1 MTQRPARHTPTTI
14 ATAVAACAALAAGA
28 GGLALL
34 AKHHNTPPKHTGPM
48 LLAPMFGTFDT
59 CIATPTA
66 TPSAGVGNAATA
78 RTQDGA
84 RTLAETCTGPNGSA
98 AALVESTLSALQPPE
113 RAQGPYPLG
122 YTLAVPLLQ
131 LFRATEQGWALD
143 TERIQRLARTVRDTQ
158 RPLILY
164 LFSTHFATDAPL
176 EKALATDP
184 ANLAQTR
191 DGPIPHGQY
200 YGAPIYHWTVART
213 DNPLSAYRAQA
224 TQALLAEVCR
234 LPAQDIAKIRGVTLL
249 GELHQMF
256 PDFESGM
263 GFGGS
268 YRVTDYSP
276 VSVAGFQQF
285 LRQEFQHIERLN
297 RRLGTNY
304 ATFAEVQPPSRDI
317 RTEPLQRYTEH
328 IDSFAHGSLPIAGW
342 AFAPRPAG
350 APPAWVHVYRN
361 GTFIGKTPVN
371 QDRQD
376 VLEAKPELGDANTGW
391 RLDMD
396 FKRLPLGLHRI
407 DVFLETRPGRL
418 QPLGTRHIA
427 IMDRQQRPPAPLAQQ
442 ALPASTPPDAA
453 LQAHIDWPAAQ
464 SSYYYNPLVPL
475 WHSFREQQVVDY
487 LQFFQGVVKQS
498 CLAGTPHYTHQIIPF
513 VHPTRDAH
521 KFASQKT
528 LQTSNQ
534 LQPGVSLYGNAAY
547 GDSFFRWYNKTSHK
561 SYGAGEF
568 HPLHAMDAPAVEKM
582 LGQHAA
588 QGAAYLSF
596 FLEPRWQGA
605 LVERHHSPFSFDPNN
620 TSFGS
625 ATLYKSMQQVLTI
638 SGEKYYSTPNDV
650 AKFLYQPKYKKPANQ
665 E

>member
-1 MTQRPARHTPTTI
+1 MTRRSARHTPTTI

-34 AKHHNTPPKHTGPM
+34 EKHHNTPPKHTGPM

-66 TPSAGVGNAATA
+66 TPSAGAGNAATA

-191 DGPIPHGQY
+191 DGPMPTSQY
-200 YGAPIYHWTVART
+200 YGAPLYNWTLART
-213 DNPLSAYRAQA
+213 DTPLSAYRVQA
-224 TQALLAEVCR
+224 TQALLTEMCR

-249 GELHQMF
+249 GELHHLF

-276 VSVAGFQQF
+276 ASVAGFQQF
-285 LRQEFQHIERLN
+285 LRQEFQHIDRLN
-297 RRLGTNY
+297 RRLGANY

-371 QDRQD
+371 KGRQD
-376 VLEAKPELGDANTGW
+376 VLQAKPELGDANTGW

-396 FKRLPLGLHRI
+396 FKRLPVGLHRI
-407 DVFLETRPGRL
+407 DVFLEARPGRL
-418 QPLGTRHIA
+418 QALGTRRIA
-427 IMDRQQRPPAPLAQQ
+427 IMDDRQRPPAPLAQQ
-442 ALPASTPPDAA
+442 ALPASAPPDAA
-453 LQAHIDWPAAQ
+453 LQAHIDWPAEQ

-475 WHSFREQQVVDY
+475 WHSFRGQQVVDY

-513 VHPTRDAH
+513 TNPSWDEN
-521 KFASQKT
+521 KFAIQAS
-528 LQTSNQ
+528 LRA
-534 LQPGVSLYGNAAY
+534 LPGMRLGVSLYGDATY
-547 GDSFFRWYNKTSHK
+547 GTAFSQWYASTGHPG
-561 SYGAGEF
+561 YGVTEF
-568 HPLHAMDAPAVEKM
+568 HPLKAMNAPA
-582 LGQHAA
+582 LQHTLNQHAA
-588 QGAAYLSF
+588 RGAQFLSF
-596 FLEPRWQGA
+596 FLEPHWQGQ
-605 LVERHHSPFSFDPNN
+605 LVARDANMFSLSPENAP
-620 TSFGS
+620 FGS
-625 ATLYKSMQQVLTI
+625 AQ
-638 SGEKYYSTPNDV
+638 
-650 AKFLYQPKYKKPANQ
+650 LYQSAQ
-665 E
+665 RLLTTARQ

>member
-1 MTQRPARHTPTTI
+1 MTRRSARHTPTTI
-14 ATAVAACAALAAGA
+14 ATAVAACAALVAGA

-34 AKHHNTPPKHTGPM
+34 AKHHSTPPKHTRPM

-66 TPSAGVGNAATA
+66 TPSAGAGNAATA
-78 RTQDGA
+78 RTQDGT

-113 RAQGPYPLG
+113 RAQGPYPMG

-191 DGPIPHGQY
+191 DGPMPTSQY
-200 YGAPIYHWTVART
+200 YGAPLYNWTLART
-213 DNPLSAYRAQA
+213 DTPLSAYRVQA
-224 TQALLAEVCR
+224 TQALLTEMCR

-249 GELHQMF
+249 GELHHLF

-276 VSVAGFQQF
+276 ASVAGFQQF
-285 LRQEFQHIERLN
+285 LRQEFQHIDRLN
-297 RRLGTNY
+297 RRLGSNY

-371 QDRQD
+371 KGRQD
-376 VLEAKPELGDANTGW
+376 VLQAKPELGDANTGW

-396 FKRLPLGLHRI
+396 FKRLPVGLHRI
-407 DVFLETRPGRL
+407 DVFLEARPGLL
-418 QPLGTRHIA
+418 QALGTRRIA
-427 IMDRQQRPPAPLAQQ
+427 IMDDRQRPPAPLAQQ
-442 ALPASTPPDAA
+442 ALPASAPPDAA
-453 LQAHIDWPAAQ
+453 LQAHIDWPAEQ

-475 WHSFREQQVVDY
+475 WHSFRGQQVVNY

-513 VHPTRDAH
+513 TNPSWDEN
-521 KFASQKT
+521 KFAIQAS
-528 LQTSNQ
+528 LRA
-534 LQPGVSLYGNAAY
+534 LPGMRLGVSLYGDATY
-547 GDSFFRWYNKTSHK
+547 GTAFSQWYASTGHPG
-561 SYGAGEF
+561 YGVTEF
-568 HPLHAMDAPAVEKM
+568 HPLKAMNAPA
-582 LGQHAA
+582 LQHTLNQHAA
-588 QGAAYLSF
+588 RGAQFLSF
-596 FLEPRWQGA
+596 FLEPHWQGQ
-605 LVERHHSPFSFDPNN
+605 LVARDANMFSLSPENAP
-620 TSFGS
+620 FGS
-625 ATLYKSMQQVLTI
+625 AQ
-638 SGEKYYSTPNDV
+638 
-650 AKFLYQPKYKKPANQ
+650 LYQSAQ
-665 E
+665 RLLTTARQ

>member
-1 MTQRPARHTPTTI
+1 MTRRSARHTPTTI

-34 AKHHNTPPKHTGPM
+34 AKHHSTPPKHTGSM

-78 RTQDGA
+78 STQDGA

-191 DGPIPHGQY
+191 DGPMPTSQY
-200 YGAPIYHWTVART
+200 YGAPLYNWTLART
-213 DNPLSAYRAQA
+213 DTPLSAYRVQA
-224 TQALLAEVCR
+224 TQALLTEMCR

-249 GELHQMF
+249 GELHHLF

-276 VSVAGFQQF
+276 ASVAGFQQF
-285 LRQEFQHIERLN
+285 LRQEFQHIDRLN
-297 RRLGTNY
+297 RRLGANY

-371 QDRQD
+371 KGRQD
-376 VLEAKPELGDANTGW
+376 VLQAKPELGDANTGW

-396 FKRLPLGLHRI
+396 FKRLPVGLHRI
-407 DVFLETRPGRL
+407 DVFLEARPGRL
-418 QPLGTRHIA
+418 QALGTRRIA
-427 IMDRQQRPPAPLAQQ
+427 IMDDRQRPPAPLAQQ
-442 ALPASTPPDAA
+442 ALPASAPPDAA
-453 LQAHIDWPAAQ
+453 LQAHIDWPAEQ

-475 WHSFREQQVVDY
+475 WHSFRGQQVVDY

-513 VHPTRDAH
+513 TNPSWDEN
-521 KFASQKT
+521 KFAIQAS
-528 LQTSNQ
+528 LRA
-534 LQPGVSLYGNAAY
+534 LPGMRLGVSLYGDATY
-547 GDSFFRWYNKTSHK
+547 GTAFSQWYASTGHPG
-561 SYGAGEF
+561 YGVTEF
-568 HPLHAMDAPAVEKM
+568 HPLKAMNAPA
-582 LGQHAA
+582 LQHTLNQHAA
-588 QGAAYLSF
+588 RGAQFLSF
-596 FLEPRWQGA
+596 FLEPHWQGQ
-605 LVERHHSPFSFDPNN
+605 LVARDANMFSLSPENAP
-620 TSFGS
+620 FGS
-625 ATLYKSMQQVLTI
+625 AQ
-638 SGEKYYSTPNDV
+638 
-650 AKFLYQPKYKKPANQ
+650 LYQSAQ
-665 E
+665 RLLTTARQ

>member
-1 MTQRPARHTPTTI
+1 MTRRSARHTPTTI
-14 ATAVAACAALAAGA
+14 ATAVAACAVLAAGA

-34 AKHHNTPPKHTGPM
+34 AKHHSTPPKRTGPM

-66 TPSAGVGNAATA
+66 TPSAGAGNAATA

-191 DGPIPHGQY
+191 DGPMPTSQY
-200 YGAPIYHWTVART
+200 YGAPLYNWTLART
-213 DNPLSAYRAQA
+213 DTPLSAYRVQA
-224 TQALLAEVCR
+224 TQALLTEMCR

-249 GELHQMF
+249 GELHHLF

-276 VSVAGFQQF
+276 ASVAGFQQF
-285 LRQEFQHIERLN
+285 LRQEFQHIDRLN
-297 RRLGTNY
+297 RRLGANY

-371 QDRQD
+371 KGRQD
-376 VLEAKPELGDANTGW
+376 VLQAKPELGDANTGW

-396 FKRLPLGLHRI
+396 FKRLPVGLHRI
-407 DVFLETRPGRL
+407 DVFLEARPGRL
-418 QPLGTRHIA
+418 QALGTRRIA
-427 IMDRQQRPPAPLAQQ
+427 IMDDRQRPPAPLAQQ
-442 ALPASTPPDAA
+442 ALPASAPPDAA
-453 LQAHIDWPAAQ
+453 LQAHIDWPAEQ

-475 WHSFREQQVVDY
+475 WHSFRGQQVVDY

-513 VHPTRDAH
+513 TNPSWDEN
-521 KFASQKT
+521 KFAIQAS
-528 LQTSNQ
+528 LRA
-534 LQPGVSLYGNAAY
+534 LPGMRLGVSLYGDATY
-547 GDSFFRWYNKTSHK
+547 GTAFSQWYASTGHPG
-561 SYGAGEF
+561 YGVTEF
-568 HPLHAMDAPAVEKM
+568 HPLKAMNAPA
-582 LGQHAA
+582 LQHTLNQHAA
-588 QGAAYLSF
+588 RGAQFLSF
-596 FLEPRWQGA
+596 FLEPHWQGQ
-605 LVERHHSPFSFDPNN
+605 LVARDANMFSFSPENAP
-620 TSFGS
+620 FGS
-625 ATLYKSMQQVLTI
+625 AQ
-638 SGEKYYSTPNDV
+638 
-650 AKFLYQPKYKKPANQ
+650 LYQSAQ
-665 E
+665 RLLTTARQ

>member
-1 MTQRPARHTPTTI
+1 MTRRSARHTPTTI

-34 AKHHNTPPKHTGPM
+34 AKHHSTPPKHTRPM

-66 TPSAGVGNAATA
+66 TPSAGAGNAATA

-191 DGPIPHGQY
+191 DGPMPTSQY
-200 YGAPIYHWTVART
+200 YGAPLYNWTLART
-213 DNPLSAYRAQA
+213 DTPLSAYRVQA
-224 TQALLAEVCR
+224 TQALLTEMCR

-249 GELHQMF
+249 GELHHLF

-276 VSVAGFQQF
+276 ASVAGFQQF
-285 LRQEFQHIERLN
+285 LRQEFQHIDRLN
-297 RRLGTNY
+297 RRLGANY
-304 ATFAEVQPPSRDI
+304 ATFTEVQPPSRDI

-371 QDRQD
+371 KGRQD
-376 VLEAKPELGDANTGW
+376 VLQAKPELGDANTGW

-396 FKRLPLGLHRI
+396 FKRLPVGLHRI
-407 DVFLETRPGRL
+407 DVFLEARPGRL
-418 QPLGTRHIA
+418 QALGTRRIA
-427 IMDRQQRPPAPLAQQ
+427 IMDDRQRPPAPLAQQ
-442 ALPASTPPDAA
+442 ALPASAPPDAA
-453 LQAHIDWPAAQ
+453 LQAHIDWPAEQ

-475 WHSFREQQVVDY
+475 WHSFRGQQVVDY

-513 VHPTRDAH
+513 TNPSWDEN
-521 KFASQKT
+521 KFAIQVS
-528 LQTSNQ
+528 LRA
-534 LQPGVSLYGNAAY
+534 LPGMRLGVSLYGDATY
-547 GDSFFRWYNKTSHK
+547 GTAFSQWYASTGHPG
-561 SYGAGEF
+561 YGVTEF
-568 HPLHAMDAPAVEKM
+568 HPLKAMNAPA
-582 LGQHAA
+582 LQHTLNQHAA
-588 QGAAYLSF
+588 RGAQFLSF
-596 FLEPRWQGA
+596 FLEPHWQGQ
-605 LVERHHSPFSFDPNN
+605 LVARDANMFSLSPENAP
-620 TSFGS
+620 FGS
-625 ATLYKSMQQVLTI
+625 AQ
-638 SGEKYYSTPNDV
+638 
-650 AKFLYQPKYKKPANQ
+650 LYQSAQ
-665 E
+665 RLLTTARQ

>member
-1 MTQRPARHTPTTI
+1 MTRRSARHTPTTI

-34 AKHHNTPPKHTGPM
+34 AKHHSTPPKHTGPM

-59 CIATPTA
+59 CIA

-191 DGPIPHGQY
+191 DGPMPTSQY
-200 YGAPIYHWTVART
+200 YGAPLYNWTLART
-213 DNPLSAYRAQA
+213 DTPLSAYRVQA
-224 TQALLAEVCR
+224 TQALLTEMCR

-249 GELHQMF
+249 GELHHLF

-276 VSVAGFQQF
+276 ASVAGFQQF
-285 LRQEFQHIERLN
+285 LRQEFQHIDRLN
-297 RRLGTNY
+297 RRLGANY

-371 QDRQD
+371 KGRQD
-376 VLEAKPELGDANTGW
+376 VLQAKPELGDANTGW

-396 FKRLPLGLHRI
+396 FKRLPVGLHRI
-407 DVFLETRPGRL
+407 DVFLEARPGRL
-418 QPLGTRHIA
+418 QALGTRRIA
-427 IMDRQQRPPAPLAQQ
+427 IMDDRQRPPAPLAQQ
-442 ALPASTPPDAA
+442 ALPASAPPDAA
-453 LQAHIDWPAAQ
+453 LQAHIDWPAEQ

-475 WHSFREQQVVDY
+475 WHSFRGQQVVDY

-513 VHPTRDAH
+513 TNPSWDEN
-521 KFASQKT
+521 KFAIQAS
-528 LQTSNQ
+528 LRA
-534 LQPGVSLYGNAAY
+534 LPGMRLGVSLYGDATY
-547 GDSFFRWYNKTSHK
+547 GTAFSQWYASTGHPG
-561 SYGAGEF
+561 YGVTEF
-568 HPLHAMDAPAVEKM
+568 HPLKAMNAPA
-582 LGQHAA
+582 LQHTLNQHAA
-588 QGAAYLSF
+588 RGAQFLSF
-596 FLEPRWQGA
+596 FLEPHWQGQ
-605 LVERHHSPFSFDPNN
+605 LVARDANMFSFSPENAP
-620 TSFGS
+620 FGS
-625 ATLYKSMQQVLTI
+625 AQ
-638 SGEKYYSTPNDV
+638 
-650 AKFLYQPKYKKPANQ
+650 LYQSAQ
-665 E
+665 RLLTTARQ

>member
-1 MTQRPARHTPTTI
+1 MTRRSARHTPTTI

-34 AKHHNTPPKHTGPM
+34 AKHHSTPPKHTGPM

-66 TPSAGVGNAATA
+66 TPSAGAGNAATA

-371 QDRQD
+371 KGRQD
-376 VLEAKPELGDANTGW
+376 VLQAKPELGDANTGW

-396 FKRLPLGLHRI
+396 FKRLPVGLHRI
-407 DVFLETRPGRL
+407 DVFLEARPGRL
-418 QPLGTRHIA
+418 QALGTRRIA
-427 IMDRQQRPPAPLAQQ
+427 IMDDRQRPPAPLAQQ
-442 ALPASTPPDAA
+442 ALPASAPPDAA
-453 LQAHIDWPAAQ
+453 LQAHIDWPAEQ

-475 WHSFREQQVVDY
+475 WHSFRGQQVVDY

-513 VHPTRDAH
+513 TNPSWDEN
-521 KFASQKT
+521 KFAIQVS
-528 LQTSNQ
+528 LRA
-534 LQPGVSLYGNAAY
+534 LPGMRLGVSLYGDATY
-547 GDSFFRWYNKTSHK
+547 GTAFSQWYASTGHPG
-561 SYGAGEF
+561 YGVTEF
-568 HPLHAMDAPAVEKM
+568 HPLKAMNAPA
-582 LGQHAA
+582 LQHTLNQHAA
-588 QGAAYLSF
+588 RGAQFLSF
-596 FLEPRWQGA
+596 FLEPHWQGQ
-605 LVERHHSPFSFDPNN
+605 LVARDANMFSFSPENAP
-620 TSFGS
+620 FGS
-625 ATLYKSMQQVLTI
+625 AQ
-638 SGEKYYSTPNDV
+638 
-650 AKFLYQPKYKKPANQ
+650 LYQSAQ
-665 E
+665 RLLTTARQ

>member
-66 TPSAGVGNAATA
+66 TPSAGAGNAATA

-191 DGPIPHGQY
+191 DGPMPTSQY
-200 YGAPIYHWTVART
+200 YGAPLYNWTLART
-213 DNPLSAYRAQA
+213 DTPLSAYRVQA
-224 TQALLAEVCR
+224 TQALLTEMCR

-249 GELHQMF
+249 GELHHLF

-276 VSVAGFQQF
+276 ASVAGFQQF
-285 LRQEFQHIERLN
+285 LRQEFQHIDRLN
-297 RRLGTNY
+297 RRLGANY

-371 QDRQD
+371 KGRQD
-376 VLEAKPELGDANTGW
+376 VLQAKPELGDANTGW

-396 FKRLPLGLHRI
+396 FKRLPVGLHRI
-407 DVFLETRPGRL
+407 DVFLEARPGLL
-418 QPLGTRHIA
+418 QALGTRRIA
-427 IMDRQQRPPAPLAQQ
+427 IMDDRQRPPAPLAQQ
-442 ALPASTPPDAA
+442 ALPASAPPDAA
-453 LQAHIDWPAAQ
+453 LQAHIDWPAEQ

-475 WHSFREQQVVDY
+475 WHSFRGQQVVDY

-513 VHPTRDAH
+513 TNPSWDEN
-521 KFASQKT
+521 KFAIQAS
-528 LQTSNQ
+528 LRA
-534 LQPGVSLYGNAAY
+534 LPGMRLGVSLYGDATY
-547 GDSFFRWYNKTSHK
+547 GTAFSQWYASTGHPG
-561 SYGAGEF
+561 YGVTEF
-568 HPLHAMDAPAVEKM
+568 HPLKAMNAPA
-582 LGQHAA
+582 LQHTLNQHAA
-588 QGAAYLSF
+588 RGAQFLSF
-596 FLEPRWQGA
+596 FLEPHWQGQ
-605 LVERHHSPFSFDPNN
+605 LVARDANMFSFSPENAP
-620 TSFGS
+620 FGS
-625 ATLYKSMQQVLTI
+625 AQ
-638 SGEKYYSTPNDV
+638 
-650 AKFLYQPKYKKPANQ
+650 LYQSAQ
-665 E
+665 RLLTTARQ

>member
-1 MTQRPARHTPTTI
+1 MTRRSARHTPTTI

-34 AKHHNTPPKHTGPM
+34 AKHHSTPPKHTGPM

-191 DGPIPHGQY
+191 DGPMPTSQY
-200 YGAPIYHWTVART
+200 YGAPLYNWTLART
-213 DNPLSAYRAQA
+213 DTPLSAYRVQA
-224 TQALLAEVCR
+224 TQALLTEMCR

-249 GELHQMF
+249 GELHHLF

-276 VSVAGFQQF
+276 ASVAGFQQF
-285 LRQEFQHIERLN
+285 LRQEFQHIDRLN
-297 RRLGTNY
+297 RRLGANY

-371 QDRQD
+371 KGRQD
-376 VLEAKPELGDANTGW
+376 VLQAKPELGDANTGW

-396 FKRLPLGLHRI
+396 FKRLPVGLHRI
-407 DVFLETRPGRL
+407 DVFLEARPGRL
-418 QPLGTRHIA
+418 QALGTRRIA
-427 IMDRQQRPPAPLAQQ
+427 IMDDRQRPPAPLAQQ
-442 ALPASTPPDAA
+442 ALPASAPPDAA
-453 LQAHIDWPAAQ
+453 LQAHIDWPAEQ

-475 WHSFREQQVVDY
+475 WHSFRGQQVVDY

-513 VHPTRDAH
+513 TNPSWDEN
-521 KFASQKT
+521 KFAIQVS
-528 LQTSNQ
+528 LRA
-534 LQPGVSLYGNAAY
+534 LPGMRLGVSLYGDATY
-547 GDSFFRWYNKTSHK
+547 GTAFSQWYASTGHPG
-561 SYGAGEF
+561 YGVTEF
-568 HPLHAMDAPAVEKM
+568 HPLKAMNAPA
-582 LGQHAA
+582 LQHTLNQHAA
-588 QGAAYLSF
+588 RGAQFLSF
-596 FLEPRWQGA
+596 FLEPHWQGQ
-605 LVERHHSPFSFDPNN
+605 LVARDANMFSFSPENAP
-620 TSFGS
+620 FGS
-625 ATLYKSMQQVLTI
+625 AQ
-638 SGEKYYSTPNDV
+638 
-650 AKFLYQPKYKKPANQ
+650 LYQSAQ
-665 E
+665 RLLTTARQ

>member
-1 MTQRPARHTPTTI
+1 MTRRSARHTPTTI

-34 AKHHNTPPKHTGPM
+34 AKHHSTPPKHTGPM

-66 TPSAGVGNAATA
+66 TPSAGAGNAATA

-98 AALVESTLSALQPPE
+98 AALVESTLTALQPTE

-191 DGPIPHGQY
+191 DGPMPTSQY
-200 YGAPIYHWTVART
+200 YGAPLYNWTLART
-213 DNPLSAYRAQA
+213 DTPLSAYRVQA
-224 TQALLAEVCR
+224 TQALLTEMCR

-249 GELHQMF
+249 GELHHLF

-276 VSVAGFQQF
+276 ASVAGFQQF
-285 LRQEFQHIERLN
+285 LRQEFQHIDRLN
-297 RRLGTNY
+297 RRLGANY

-371 QDRQD
+371 KGRQD
-376 VLEAKPELGDANTGW
+376 VLQAKPELGDANTGW

-396 FKRLPLGLHRI
+396 FKRLPVGLHRI
-407 DVFLETRPGRL
+407 DVFLEARPGRL
-418 QPLGTRHIA
+418 QALGTRRIA
-427 IMDRQQRPPAPLAQQ
+427 IMDDRQRAPAPLAQQ
-442 ALPASTPPDAA
+442 ALPASAPPDAA
-453 LQAHIDWPAAQ
+453 LQAHIDWPAEQ

-475 WHSFREQQVVDY
+475 WHSFRGQQVVDY

-513 VHPTRDAH
+513 TNPSWDEN
-521 KFASQKT
+521 KFAIQAS
-528 LQTSNQ
+528 LRA
-534 LQPGVSLYGNAAY
+534 LPGMRLGVSLYGDATY
-547 GDSFFRWYNKTSHK
+547 GTAFSQWYASTGHPG
-561 SYGAGEF
+561 YGVTEF
-568 HPLHAMDAPAVEKM
+568 HPLKAMNAPA
-582 LGQHAA
+582 LQHTLNQHAA
-588 QGAAYLSF
+588 RGAQFLSF
-596 FLEPRWQGA
+596 FLEPHWQGQ
-605 LVERHHSPFSFDPNN
+605 LVARDANMFSFSPENAP
-620 TSFGS
+620 FGS
-625 ATLYKSMQQVLTI
+625 AQ
-638 SGEKYYSTPNDV
+638 
-650 AKFLYQPKYKKPANQ
+650 LYQSAQ
-665 E
+665 RLLTTARQ

>member
-1 MTQRPARHTPTTI
+1 MTRRSARHTPTTI
-14 ATAVAACAALAAGA
+14 ATAVAACAVLAAGA

-34 AKHHNTPPKHTGPM
+34 AKHHSTPPKHTGPM

-78 RTQDGA
+78 RTQDGT

-191 DGPIPHGQY
+191 DGPMPTSQY
-200 YGAPIYHWTVART
+200 YGAPLYNWTLART
-213 DNPLSAYRAQA
+213 DTPLSAYRVQA
-224 TQALLAEVCR
+224 TQALLTEMCR

-249 GELHQMF
+249 GELHHLF

-276 VSVAGFQQF
+276 ASVAGFQQF
-285 LRQEFQHIERLN
+285 LRQEFQHIDRLN
-297 RRLGTNY
+297 RRLGANY

-371 QDRQD
+371 KGRQD
-376 VLEAKPELGDANTGW
+376 VLQAKPELGDANTGW

-396 FKRLPLGLHRI
+396 FKRLPVGLHRI
-407 DVFLETRPGRL
+407 DVFLEARPGRL
-418 QPLGTRHIA
+418 QALGTRRIA
-427 IMDRQQRPPAPLAQQ
+427 IMDDRQRPPAPLAQQ
-442 ALPASTPPDAA
+442 ALPASAPPDAA
-453 LQAHIDWPAAQ
+453 LQAHIDWPAEQ

-475 WHSFREQQVVDY
+475 WHSFRGQQVVDY

-513 VHPTRDAH
+513 TNPSWDEN
-521 KFASQKT
+521 KFAIQAS
-528 LQTSNQ
+528 LRA
-534 LQPGVSLYGNAAY
+534 LPGMRLGVSLYGDATY
-547 GDSFFRWYNKTSHK
+547 GTAFSQWYASTGHPG
-561 SYGAGEF
+561 YGVTEF
-568 HPLHAMDAPAVEKM
+568 HPLKAMNAPA
-582 LGQHAA
+582 LQHTLNQHAA
-588 QGAAYLSF
+588 RGAQFLSF
-596 FLEPRWQGA
+596 FLEPHWQGQ
-605 LVERHHSPFSFDPNN
+605 LVARDANMFSFSPENAP
-620 TSFGS
+620 FGS
-625 ATLYKSMQQVLTI
+625 AQ
-638 SGEKYYSTPNDV
+638 
-650 AKFLYQPKYKKPANQ
+650 LYQSAQ
-665 E
+665 RLLTTARQ

>member
-1 MTQRPARHTPTTI
+1 MTRRSARHTPTTI

-34 AKHHNTPPKHTGPM
+34 AKHHSTPPKHTGPM

-78 RTQDGA
+78 RTQDGT

-191 DGPIPHGQY
+191 DGPMPTSQY
-200 YGAPIYHWTVART
+200 YGAPLYNWTLART
-213 DNPLSAYRAQA
+213 DTPLSAYRVQA
-224 TQALLAEVCR
+224 TQALLTEMCR

-249 GELHQMF
+249 GELHHLF

-276 VSVAGFQQF
+276 ASVAGFQQF
-285 LRQEFQHIERLN
+285 LRQEFQHIDRLN
-297 RRLGTNY
+297 RRLGANY
-304 ATFAEVQPPSRDI
+304 ATFTEVQPPSRDI

-371 QDRQD
+371 KGRQD
-376 VLEAKPELGDANTGW
+376 VLQAKPELGDANTGW

-396 FKRLPLGLHRI
+396 FKRLPVGLHRI
-407 DVFLETRPGRL
+407 DVFLEARPGLL
-418 QPLGTRHIA
+418 QALGTRRIA
-427 IMDRQQRPPAPLAQQ
+427 IMDDRQRPPAPLAQQ
-442 ALPASTPPDAA
+442 ALPASAPPDAA
-453 LQAHIDWPAAQ
+453 LQAHIDWPAEQ

-475 WHSFREQQVVDY
+475 WHSFRGQQVVNY

-513 VHPTRDAH
+513 TNPSWDEN
-521 KFASQKT
+521 KFAIQAS
-528 LQTSNQ
+528 LRA
-534 LQPGVSLYGNAAY
+534 LPGMRLGVSLYGDATY
-547 GDSFFRWYNKTSHK
+547 GTAFSQWYASTGHPG
-561 SYGAGEF
+561 YGVTEF
-568 HPLHAMDAPAVEKM
+568 HPLKAMNAPA
-582 LGQHAA
+582 LQHTLNQHAA
-588 QGAAYLSF
+588 RGAQFLSF
-596 FLEPRWQGA
+596 FLEPHWQGQ
-605 LVERHHSPFSFDPNN
+605 LVARDANMFSLSPENAP
-620 TSFGS
+620 FGS
-625 ATLYKSMQQVLTI
+625 AQ
-638 SGEKYYSTPNDV
+638 
-650 AKFLYQPKYKKPANQ
+650 LYQSAQ
-665 E
+665 RLLTTARQ

>member
-191 DGPIPHGQY
+191 DGPMPTSQY
-200 YGAPIYHWTVART
+200 YGAPLYNWTLART
-213 DNPLSAYRAQA
+213 DTPLSAYRVQA
-224 TQALLAEVCR
+224 TQALLTEMCR

-249 GELHQMF
+249 GELHHLF

-276 VSVAGFQQF
+276 ASVAGFQQF
-285 LRQEFQHIERLN
+285 LRQEFQHIDRLN
-297 RRLGTNY
+297 RRLGANY

-371 QDRQD
+371 KGRQD
-376 VLEAKPELGDANTGW
+376 VLQAKPELGDANTGW

-396 FKRLPLGLHRI
+396 FKRLPVGLHRI
-407 DVFLETRPGRL
+407 DVFLEARPGLL
-418 QPLGTRHIA
+418 QALGTRRIA
-427 IMDRQQRPPAPLAQQ
+427 IMDDRQRPPAPLAQQ
-442 ALPASTPPDAA
+442 ALPASAPPDAA
-453 LQAHIDWPAAQ
+453 LQAHIDWPAEQ

-475 WHSFREQQVVDY
+475 WHSFRGQQVVDY

-513 VHPTRDAH
+513 TNPSWDEN
-521 KFASQKT
+521 KFAIQAS
-528 LQTSNQ
+528 LRA
-534 LQPGVSLYGNAAY
+534 LPGMRLGVSLYGDATY
-547 GDSFFRWYNKTSHK
+547 GTAFSQWYASTGHPG
-561 SYGAGEF
+561 YGVTEF
-568 HPLHAMDAPAVEKM
+568 HPLKAMNAPA
-582 LGQHAA
+582 LQHTLNQHAA
-588 QGAAYLSF
+588 RGAQFLSF
-596 FLEPRWQGA
+596 FLEPHWQGQ
-605 LVERHHSPFSFDPNN
+605 LVARDANMFSFSPENAP
-620 TSFGS
+620 FGS
-625 ATLYKSMQQVLTI
+625 AQ
-638 SGEKYYSTPNDV
+638 
-650 AKFLYQPKYKKPANQ
+650 LYQSAQ
-665 E
+665 RLLTTARQ

>member
-1 MTQRPARHTPTTI
+1 MTRRSARHTPTTI

-34 AKHHNTPPKHTGPM
+34 AKHHSTPPKHTGPM

-66 TPSAGVGNAATA
+66 TPSAGAGNAAT
-78 RTQDGA
+78 A

-191 DGPIPHGQY
+191 DGPMPTSQY
-200 YGAPIYHWTVART
+200 YGAPLYNWTLART
-213 DNPLSAYRAQA
+213 DTPLSAYRVQA
-224 TQALLAEVCR
+224 TQALLTEMCR

-249 GELHQMF
+249 GELHHLF

-276 VSVAGFQQF
+276 ASVAGFQQF
-285 LRQEFQHIERLN
+285 LRQEFQHIDRLN
-297 RRLGTNY
+297 RRLGANY
-304 ATFAEVQPPSRDI
+304 ATFTEVQPPSRDI

-371 QDRQD
+371 KGRQD
-376 VLEAKPELGDANTGW
+376 VLQAKPELGDANTGW

-396 FKRLPLGLHRI
+396 FKRLPVGLHRI
-407 DVFLETRPGRL
+407 DVFLEARPGRL
-418 QPLGTRHIA
+418 QALGTRRIA
-427 IMDRQQRPPAPLAQQ
+427 IMDDRQRPPAPLAQQ
-442 ALPASTPPDAA
+442 ALPASAPPDAA
-453 LQAHIDWPAAQ
+453 LQAHIDWPAEQ

-475 WHSFREQQVVDY
+475 WHSFRGQQVVDY

-513 VHPTRDAH
+513 TNPSWDEN
-521 KFASQKT
+521 KFAIQAS
-528 LQTSNQ
+528 LRA
-534 LQPGVSLYGNAAY
+534 LPGMRLGVSLYGDATY
-547 GDSFFRWYNKTSHK
+547 GTAFSQWYASTGHPG
-561 SYGAGEF
+561 YGVTEF
-568 HPLHAMDAPAVEKM
+568 HPLKAMNAPA
-582 LGQHAA
+582 LQHTLNQHAA
-588 QGAAYLSF
+588 RGAQFLSF
-596 FLEPRWQGA
+596 FLEPHWQGQ
-605 LVERHHSPFSFDPNN
+605 LVARDANMFSLSPENAP
-620 TSFGS
+620 FGS
-625 ATLYKSMQQVLTI
+625 AQ
-638 SGEKYYSTPNDV
+638 
-650 AKFLYQPKYKKPANQ
+650 LYQSAQ
-665 E
+665 RLLTTARQ

>member
-1 MTQRPARHTPTTI
+1 MTRRSARHTPTTI

-34 AKHHNTPPKHTGPM
+34 AKHHSTPPKHTGPM

-66 TPSAGVGNAATA
+66 APSAGAGNAATA

-191 DGPIPHGQY
+191 DGPMPTSQY
-200 YGAPIYHWTVART
+200 YGAPLYNWTLART
-213 DNPLSAYRAQA
+213 DTPLSAYRVQA
-224 TQALLAEVCR
+224 TQALLTEMCR

-249 GELHQMF
+249 GELHHLF

-276 VSVAGFQQF
+276 ASVAGFQQF
-285 LRQEFQHIERLN
+285 LRQEFQHIDRLN
-297 RRLGTNY
+297 RRLGANY
-304 ATFAEVQPPSRDI
+304 ATFSEVQPPSRDI

-371 QDRQD
+371 KGRQD
-376 VLEAKPELGDANTGW
+376 VLQAKPELGDANTGW

-396 FKRLPLGLHRI
+396 FKRLPIGLHRI
-407 DVFLETRPGRL
+407 DVFLEARPGRL

-427 IMDRQQRPPAPLAQQ
+427 IMDGRQRPPAPQAQQ
-442 ALPASTPPDAA
+442 ALPASAPPDTA
-453 LQAHIDWPAAQ
+453 LQAHIDWPTEQ
-464 SSYYYNPLVPL
+464 SSYYYNPLAPL
-475 WHSFREQQVVDY
+475 WHSFRGQQVVDY

-513 VHPTRDAH
+513 TNPSWDEN
-521 KFASQKT
+521 KFAIQAS
-528 LQTSNQ
+528 LRA
-534 LQPGVSLYGNAAY
+534 LPGMRLGVSLYGDATY
-547 GDSFFRWYNKTSHK
+547 GTAFSQWYASTGHPG
-561 SYGAGEF
+561 YGVTEF
-568 HPLHAMDAPAVEKM
+568 HPLKAMNAPA
-582 LGQHAA
+582 LQHTLNQHAA
-588 QGAAYLSF
+588 RGAQFLSF
-596 FLEPRWQGA
+596 FLEPHWQGQ
-605 LVERHHSPFSFDPNN
+605 LVARDANMFSLSPENAP
-620 TSFGS
+620 FGS
-625 ATLYKSMQQVLTI
+625 AQ
-638 SGEKYYSTPNDV
+638 
-650 AKFLYQPKYKKPANQ
+650 LYQSAQRLLTKARQ
-665 E
+665 

>member
-34 AKHHNTPPKHTGPM
+34 AKHHSTPPKHTGPM

-191 DGPIPHGQY
+191 DGPMPTSQY
-200 YGAPIYHWTVART
+200 YGAPLYNWTLART
-213 DNPLSAYRAQA
+213 DTPLSAYRVQA
-224 TQALLAEVCR
+224 TQALLTEMCR

-249 GELHQMF
+249 GELHHLF

-276 VSVAGFQQF
+276 ASVAGFQQF
-285 LRQEFQHIERLN
+285 LRQEFQHIDRLN
-297 RRLGTNY
+297 RRLGANY

-371 QDRQD
+371 KGRQD
-376 VLEAKPELGDANTGW
+376 VLQAKPELGDANTGW

-396 FKRLPLGLHRI
+396 FKRLPVGLHRI
-407 DVFLETRPGRL
+407 DVVLEARPGRL
-418 QPLGTRHIA
+418 QALGTRRIA
-427 IMDRQQRPPAPLAQQ
+427 IMDGRQRAPAPLAQQ
-442 ALPASTPPDAA
+442 ALPASAPPDAA
-453 LQAHIDWPAAQ
+453 LQAHIDWPAEQ

-475 WHSFREQQVVDY
+475 WHSFRGQQVVDY

-513 VHPTRDAH
+513 TNPSWDEN
-521 KFASQKT
+521 KFAIQAS
-528 LQTSNQ
+528 LRA
-534 LQPGVSLYGNAAY
+534 LPGMRLGVSLYGDATY
-547 GDSFFRWYNKTSHK
+547 GTAFSQWYASTGHPG
-561 SYGAGEF
+561 YGVTEF
-568 HPLHAMDAPAVEKM
+568 HPLKAMNAPA
-582 LGQHAA
+582 LQHTLNQHAA
-588 QGAAYLSF
+588 RGAQFLSF
-596 FLEPRWQGA
+596 FLEPHWQGQ
-605 LVERHHSPFSFDPNN
+605 LVARDANMFSLSPENAP
-620 TSFGS
+620 FGS
-625 ATLYKSMQQVLTI
+625 AQ
-638 SGEKYYSTPNDV
+638 
-650 AKFLYQPKYKKPANQ
+650 LYQSAQ
-665 E
+665 RRLTTARQ

>member
-1 MTQRPARHTPTTI
+1 MTRRSARHTPTTI

-34 AKHHNTPPKHTGPM
+34 AKHHSTPPKHTGPM

-191 DGPIPHGQY
+191 DGPMPTSQY
-200 YGAPIYHWTVART
+200 YGAPLYNWTLART
-213 DNPLSAYRAQA
+213 DTPLSAYRVQA
-224 TQALLAEVCR
+224 TQALLTEMCR

-249 GELHQMF
+249 GELHHLF

-276 VSVAGFQQF
+276 ASVAGFQQF
-285 LRQEFQHIERLN
+285 LRQEFQHIDRLN
-297 RRLGTNY
+297 RRLGANY

-371 QDRQD
+371 KGRQD
-376 VLEAKPELGDANTGW
+376 VLQAKPELGDANTGW

-396 FKRLPLGLHRI
+396 FKRLPVGLHRI
-407 DVFLETRPGRL
+407 DVFLEARPGRL
-418 QPLGTRHIA
+418 QALGTRRIA
-427 IMDRQQRPPAPLAQQ
+427 IMDDRQRPPAPLAQQ
-442 ALPASTPPDAA
+442 ALPASAPPDAA
-453 LQAHIDWPAAQ
+453 LQAHIDWPAEQ

-475 WHSFREQQVVDY
+475 WHSFRGQQVVDY

-513 VHPTRDAH
+513 TNPSWDEN
-521 KFASQKT
+521 KFAIQAS
-528 LQTSNQ
+528 LRA
-534 LQPGVSLYGNAAY
+534 LPGMRLGVSLYGDATY
-547 GDSFFRWYNKTSHK
+547 GTAFSQWYASTGHPG
-561 SYGAGEF
+561 YGVTEF
-568 HPLHAMDAPAVEKM
+568 HPLKAMNAPA
-582 LGQHAA
+582 LQHTLNQHAA
-588 QGAAYLSF
+588 RGAQFLSF
-596 FLEPRWQGA
+596 FLEPHWQGQ
-605 LVERHHSPFSFDPNN
+605 LVARDANMFSFSPENAP
-620 TSFGS
+620 FGS
-625 ATLYKSMQQVLTI
+625 AQ
-638 SGEKYYSTPNDV
+638 
-650 AKFLYQPKYKKPANQ
+650 LYQSAQ
-665 E
+665 RLLTTARQ

>member
-66 TPSAGVGNAATA
+66 TPSAGAGNAATA

-191 DGPIPHGQY
+191 DGPMPTSQY
-200 YGAPIYHWTVART
+200 YGAPLYNWTLART
-213 DNPLSAYRAQA
+213 DTPLSAYRVQA
-224 TQALLAEVCR
+224 TQALLTEMCR

-249 GELHQMF
+249 GELHHLF

-276 VSVAGFQQF
+276 ASVAGFQQF
-285 LRQEFQHIERLN
+285 LRQEFQHIDRLN
-297 RRLGTNY
+297 RRLGANY

-371 QDRQD
+371 KGRQD
-376 VLEAKPELGDANTGW
+376 VLQAKPELGDANTGW

-396 FKRLPLGLHRI
+396 FKRLPVGLHRI
-407 DVFLETRPGRL
+407 DVFLEARPGRL
-418 QPLGTRHIA
+418 QALGTRRIA
-427 IMDRQQRPPAPLAQQ
+427 IMDDRQRPPAPLAQQ
-442 ALPASTPPDAA
+442 ALPASAPPDAA
-453 LQAHIDWPAAQ
+453 LQAHIDWPAEQ

-475 WHSFREQQVVDY
+475 WHSFRGQQVVDY

-513 VHPTRDAH
+513 TNPSWDEN
-521 KFASQKT
+521 KFAIQAS
-528 LQTSNQ
+528 LRA
-534 LQPGVSLYGNAAY
+534 LPGMRLGVSLYGDATY
-547 GDSFFRWYNKTSHK
+547 GTAFSQWYASTGHPG
-561 SYGAGEF
+561 YGVTEF
-568 HPLHAMDAPAVEKM
+568 HPLKAMNAPA
-582 LGQHAA
+582 LQHTLNQHAA
-588 QGAAYLSF
+588 RGAQFLSF
-596 FLEPRWQGA
+596 FLEPHWQGQ
-605 LVERHHSPFSFDPNN
+605 LVARDANMFSLSPENAP
-620 TSFGS
+620 FGS
-625 ATLYKSMQQVLTI
+625 AQ
-638 SGEKYYSTPNDV
+638 
-650 AKFLYQPKYKKPANQ
+650 LYQSAQ
-665 E
+665 RLLTTARQ

>member
-1 MTQRPARHTPTTI
+1 MTRRSARHTPTTI

-34 AKHHNTPPKHTGPM
+34 AKHHSTPPKHTGPM

-191 DGPIPHGQY
+191 DGPMPTSQY
-200 YGAPIYHWTVART
+200 YGAPLYNWTLART
-213 DNPLSAYRAQA
+213 DTPLSAYRVQA
-224 TQALLAEVCR
+224 TQALLTEMCR

-249 GELHQMF
+249 GELHHLF

-276 VSVAGFQQF
+276 ASVAGFQQF
-285 LRQEFQHIERLN
+285 LRQEFQHIDRLN
-297 RRLGTNY
+297 RRLGSNY

-371 QDRQD
+371 KGRQD
-376 VLEAKPELGDANTGW
+376 VLQAKPELGDANTGW

-396 FKRLPLGLHRI
+396 FKRLPVGLHRI
-407 DVFLETRPGRL
+407 DVFLEARPGRL
-418 QPLGTRHIA
+418 QALGTRRIA
-427 IMDRQQRPPAPLAQQ
+427 IMDDRQRPPAPLAQQ
-442 ALPASTPPDAA
+442 ALPASAPPDAA
-453 LQAHIDWPAAQ
+453 LQAHIDWPAEQ

-475 WHSFREQQVVDY
+475 WHSFRGQQVVDY

-513 VHPTRDAH
+513 TNPSWDEN
-521 KFASQKT
+521 KFAIQAS
-528 LQTSNQ
+528 LRA
-534 LQPGVSLYGNAAY
+534 LPGMRLGVSLYGDATY
-547 GDSFFRWYNKTSHK
+547 GTAFSQWYASTGHPG
-561 SYGAGEF
+561 YGVTEF
-568 HPLHAMDAPAVEKM
+568 HPLKAMNAPA
-582 LGQHAA
+582 LQHTLNQHAA
-588 QGAAYLSF
+588 RGAQFLSF
-596 FLEPRWQGA
+596 FLEPHWQGQ
-605 LVERHHSPFSFDPNN
+605 LVARDANMFSLSPENAP
-620 TSFGS
+620 FGS
-625 ATLYKSMQQVLTI
+625 AQ
-638 SGEKYYSTPNDV
+638 
-650 AKFLYQPKYKKPANQ
+650 LYQSAQ
-665 E
+665 RLLTTARQ

>member
-1 MTQRPARHTPTTI
+1 MTRRSARHTPTTI
-14 ATAVAACAALAAGA
+14 ATAVAACAALVAGA

-34 AKHHNTPPKHTGPM
+34 AKHHSTPPKHTGPM

-191 DGPIPHGQY
+191 DGPMPTSQY
-200 YGAPIYHWTVART
+200 YGAPLYNWTLART
-213 DNPLSAYRAQA
+213 DTPLSAYRVQA
-224 TQALLAEVCR
+224 TQALLTEMCR

-249 GELHQMF
+249 GELHHLF

-276 VSVAGFQQF
+276 ASVAGFQQF
-285 LRQEFQHIERLN
+285 LRQEFQHIDRLN
-297 RRLGTNY
+297 RRLGANY

-371 QDRQD
+371 KGRQD
-376 VLEAKPELGDANTGW
+376 VLQAKPELGDANTGW

-396 FKRLPLGLHRI
+396 FKRLPVGLHRI
-407 DVFLETRPGRL
+407 DVFLEARPGRL
-418 QPLGTRHIA
+418 QALGTRRIA
-427 IMDRQQRPPAPLAQQ
+427 IMDDRQRPPAPLAQQ
-442 ALPASTPPDAA
+442 ALPASAPPDAA
-453 LQAHIDWPAAQ
+453 LQAHIDWPAEQ

-475 WHSFREQQVVDY
+475 WHSFRGQQVVDY

-513 VHPTRDAH
+513 TNPSWDEN
-521 KFASQKT
+521 KFAIQAS
-528 LQTSNQ
+528 LRA
-534 LQPGVSLYGNAAY
+534 LPGMRLGVSLYGDATY
-547 GDSFFRWYNKTSHK
+547 GTAFSQWYASTGHPG
-561 SYGAGEF
+561 YGVTEF
-568 HPLHAMDAPAVEKM
+568 HPLKAMNAPA
-582 LGQHAA
+582 LQHTLNQHAA
-588 QGAAYLSF
+588 RGAQFLSF
-596 FLEPRWQGA
+596 FLEPHWQGQ
-605 LVERHHSPFSFDPNN
+605 LVARDANMFSFSPENAP
-620 TSFGS
+620 FGS
-625 ATLYKSMQQVLTI
+625 AQ
-638 SGEKYYSTPNDV
+638 
-650 AKFLYQPKYKKPANQ
+650 LYQSAQ
-665 E
+665 RLLTTARQ

>member
-1 MTQRPARHTPTTI
+1 MTRRSARHTPTTI
-14 ATAVAACAALAAGA
+14 ATAVAACAALVAGA

-34 AKHHNTPPKHTGPM
+34 AKHHSTPPKHTGPM

-191 DGPIPHGQY
+191 DGPMPTSQY
-200 YGAPIYHWTVART
+200 YGAPLYNWTLART
-213 DNPLSAYRAQA
+213 DTPLSAYRVQA
-224 TQALLAEVCR
+224 TQALLTEMCR

-249 GELHQMF
+249 GELHHLF

-276 VSVAGFQQF
+276 ASVAGFQQF
-285 LRQEFQHIERLN
+285 LRQEFQHIDRLN
-297 RRLGTNY
+297 RRLGANY
-304 ATFAEVQPPSRDI
+304 ATFTEVQPPSRDI

-371 QDRQD
+371 KGRQD
-376 VLEAKPELGDANTGW
+376 VLQAKPELGDANTGW

-396 FKRLPLGLHRI
+396 FKRLPVGLHRI
-407 DVFLETRPGRL
+407 DVFLEARPGRL
-418 QPLGTRHIA
+418 QALGTRRIA
-427 IMDRQQRPPAPLAQQ
+427 IMDDRQRPPAPLAQQ
-442 ALPASTPPDAA
+442 ALPASAPPDAA
-453 LQAHIDWPAAQ
+453 LQAHIDWPAEQ

-475 WHSFREQQVVDY
+475 WHSFRGQQVVDY

-513 VHPTRDAH
+513 TNPSWDEN
-521 KFASQKT
+521 KFAIQVS
-528 LQTSNQ
+528 LRA
-534 LQPGVSLYGNAAY
+534 LPGMRLGVSLYGDATY
-547 GDSFFRWYNKTSHK
+547 GTAFSQWYASTGHPG
-561 SYGAGEF
+561 YGVTEF
-568 HPLHAMDAPAVEKM
+568 HPLKAMNAPA
-582 LGQHAA
+582 LQHTLNQHAA
-588 QGAAYLSF
+588 RGAQFLSF
-596 FLEPRWQGA
+596 FLEPHWQGQ
-605 LVERHHSPFSFDPNN
+605 LVARDANMFSLSPENAP
-620 TSFGS
+620 FGS
-625 ATLYKSMQQVLTI
+625 AQ
-638 SGEKYYSTPNDV
+638 
-650 AKFLYQPKYKKPANQ
+650 LYQSAQ
-665 E
+665 RLLTTARQ

>member
-1 MTQRPARHTPTTI
+1 MTRRSARHTPTTI

-34 AKHHNTPPKHTGPM
+34 AKHHSTPPKHTGPM

-66 TPSAGVGNAATA
+66 TPSAGAGNAATA

-113 RAQGPYPLG
+113 RAQGSYPLG

-191 DGPIPHGQY
+191 DGPMPTSQY
-200 YGAPIYHWTVART
+200 YGAPLYNWTLART
-213 DNPLSAYRAQA
+213 DTPLSAYRVQA
-224 TQALLAEVCR
+224 TQALLTEMCR

-249 GELHQMF
+249 GELHHLF

-276 VSVAGFQQF
+276 ASVAGFQQF
-285 LRQEFQHIERLN
+285 LRQEFQHIDRLN
-297 RRLGTNY
+297 RRLGANY

-371 QDRQD
+371 KGRQD
-376 VLEAKPELGDANTGW
+376 VLQAKPELGDANTGW

-396 FKRLPLGLHRI
+396 FKRLPVGLHRI
-407 DVFLETRPGRL
+407 DVFLEARPGLL
-418 QPLGTRHIA
+418 QALGTRRIA
-427 IMDRQQRPPAPLAQQ
+427 IMDDRQRPPAPLAQQ
-442 ALPASTPPDAA
+442 ALPASAPPDAA
-453 LQAHIDWPAAQ
+453 LQAHIDWPAEQ

-475 WHSFREQQVVDY
+475 WHSFRGQQVVDY

-513 VHPTRDAH
+513 TNPSWDEN
-521 KFASQKT
+521 KFAIQAS
-528 LQTSNQ
+528 LRA
-534 LQPGVSLYGNAAY
+534 LPGMRLGVSLYGDATY
-547 GDSFFRWYNKTSHK
+547 GTAFSQWYASTGHPG
-561 SYGAGEF
+561 YGVTEF
-568 HPLHAMDAPAVEKM
+568 HPLKAMNAPA
-582 LGQHAA
+582 LQHTLNQHAA
-588 QGAAYLSF
+588 RGAQFLSF
-596 FLEPRWQGA
+596 FLEPHWQGQ
-605 LVERHHSPFSFDPNN
+605 LVARDANMFSFSPENAP
-620 TSFGS
+620 FGS
-625 ATLYKSMQQVLTI
+625 AQ
-638 SGEKYYSTPNDV
+638 
-650 AKFLYQPKYKKPANQ
+650 LYQSAQ
-665 E
+665 RLLTTARQ

>member
-34 AKHHNTPPKHTGPM
+34 AKHHSTPPKHTGPM

-191 DGPIPHGQY
+191 DGPMPTSQY
-200 YGAPIYHWTVART
+200 YGAPLYNWTLART
-213 DNPLSAYRAQA
+213 DTPLSAYRVQA
-224 TQALLAEVCR
+224 TQALLTEMCR

-249 GELHQMF
+249 GELHHLF

-276 VSVAGFQQF
+276 ASVAGFQQF
-285 LRQEFQHIERLN
+285 LRQEFQHIDRLN
-297 RRLGTNY
+297 RRLGANY

-371 QDRQD
+371 KGRQD
-376 VLEAKPELGDANTGW
+376 VLQAKPELGDANTGW

-396 FKRLPLGLHRI
+396 FKRLPVGLHRI
-407 DVFLETRPGRL
+407 DVFLEARPGRL
-418 QPLGTRHIA
+418 QALGTRRIA
-427 IMDRQQRPPAPLAQQ
+427 IMDDRQRPPAPLAQQ
-442 ALPASTPPDAA
+442 ALPASAPPDAA
-453 LQAHIDWPAAQ
+453 LQAHIDWPAEQ

-475 WHSFREQQVVDY
+475 WHSFRGQQVVDY

-513 VHPTRDAH
+513 TNPSWDEN
-521 KFASQKT
+521 KFAIQAS
-528 LQTSNQ
+528 LRA
-534 LQPGVSLYGNAAY
+534 LPGMRLGVSLYGDATY
-547 GDSFFRWYNKTSHK
+547 GTAFSQWYASTGHPG
-561 SYGAGEF
+561 YGVTEF
-568 HPLHAMDAPAVEKM
+568 HPLKAMNAPA
-582 LGQHAA
+582 LQHTLNQHAA
-588 QGAAYLSF
+588 RGAQFLSF
-596 FLEPRWQGA
+596 FLEPHWQGQ
-605 LVERHHSPFSFDPNN
+605 LVARDANMFSFSPENAP
-620 TSFGS
+620 FGS
-625 ATLYKSMQQVLTI
+625 AQ
-638 SGEKYYSTPNDV
+638 
-650 AKFLYQPKYKKPANQ
+650 LYQSAQ
-665 E
+665 RLLTTARQ

>member
-1 MTQRPARHTPTTI
+1 MTRRSARHTPTTI

-34 AKHHNTPPKHTGPM
+34 AKHHSTPPKHTGPM

-191 DGPIPHGQY
+191 DGPMPHGQY

-213 DNPLSAYRAQA
+213 DNPLSAYRVQA
-224 TQALLAEVCR
+224 TQALLTEMCR

-249 GELHQMF
+249 GELHHLF

-276 VSVAGFQQF
+276 ASVAGFQQF
-285 LRQEFQHIERLN
+285 LRQEFQHIDRLN
-297 RRLGTNY
+297 RRLGANY

-371 QDRQD
+371 KGRQD
-376 VLEAKPELGDANTGW
+376 VLQAKPELGDANTGW

-396 FKRLPLGLHRI
+396 FKRLPVGLHRI
-407 DVFLETRPGRL
+407 DVFLEARPGLL
-418 QPLGTRHIA
+418 QALGTRRIA
-427 IMDRQQRPPAPLAQQ
+427 IMDDRQRPPAPLAQQ
-442 ALPASTPPDAA
+442 ALPASAPPDAA
-453 LQAHIDWPAAQ
+453 LQAHIDWPAEQ

-475 WHSFREQQVVDY
+475 WHSFRGQQVVDY

-513 VHPTRDAH
+513 TNPSWDEN
-521 KFASQKT
+521 KFAIQAS
-528 LQTSNQ
+528 LRA
-534 LQPGVSLYGNAAY
+534 LPGMRLGVSLYGDATY
-547 GDSFFRWYNKTSHK
+547 GTAFSQWYASTGHPG
-561 SYGAGEF
+561 YGVTEF
-568 HPLHAMDAPAVEKM
+568 HPLKAMNAPA
-582 LGQHAA
+582 LQHTLNQHAA
-588 QGAAYLSF
+588 RGAQFLSF
-596 FLEPRWQGA
+596 FLEPHWQGQ
-605 LVERHHSPFSFDPNN
+605 LVARDANMFSLSPENAP
-620 TSFGS
+620 FGS
-625 ATLYKSMQQVLTI
+625 AQ
-638 SGEKYYSTPNDV
+638 
-650 AKFLYQPKYKKPANQ
+650 LYQSAQ
-665 E
+665 RLLTTARQ

>member
-1 MTQRPARHTPTTI
+1 MTRRSARHTPTTI

-34 AKHHNTPPKHTGPM
+34 AKHHSTPPKHTGPM

-66 TPSAGVGNAATA
+66 TPSAGAGNAATA

-191 DGPIPHGQY
+191 DGPMPTSQY
-200 YGAPIYHWTVART
+200 YGAPLYNWTLART
-213 DNPLSAYRAQA
+213 DTPLSAYRVQA
-224 TQALLAEVCR
+224 TQALLTEMCR

-249 GELHQMF
+249 GELHHLF

-276 VSVAGFQQF
+276 ASVAGFQQF
-285 LRQEFQHIERLN
+285 LRQEFQHIDRLN
-297 RRLGTNY
+297 RRLGANY
-304 ATFAEVQPPSRDI
+304 ATFAKVQPPSRDI

-371 QDRQD
+371 KGRQD
-376 VLEAKPELGDANTGW
+376 VLQAKPELGDANTGW

-396 FKRLPLGLHRI
+396 FKRLPVGLHRI
-407 DVFLETRPGRL
+407 DVFLEARPGRL
-418 QPLGTRHIA
+418 QALGTRRIA
-427 IMDRQQRPPAPLAQQ
+427 IMDDRQRPPAPLAQQ
-442 ALPASTPPDAA
+442 ALPASAPPDAA
-453 LQAHIDWPAAQ
+453 LQAHIDWPAEQ

-475 WHSFREQQVVDY
+475 WHSFRGQQVVDY

-513 VHPTRDAH
+513 TNPSWDEN
-521 KFASQKT
+521 KFAIQAS
-528 LQTSNQ
+528 LRA
-534 LQPGVSLYGNAAY
+534 LPGMRLGVSLYGDATY
-547 GDSFFRWYNKTSHK
+547 GTAFSQWYASTGHPG
-561 SYGAGEF
+561 YGVTEF
-568 HPLHAMDAPAVEKM
+568 HPLKAMNAPA
-582 LGQHAA
+582 LQHTLNQHAA
-588 QGAAYLSF
+588 RGAQFLSF
-596 FLEPRWQGA
+596 FLEPHWQGQ
-605 LVERHHSPFSFDPNN
+605 LVARDANMFSFSPENAP
-620 TSFGS
+620 FGS
-625 ATLYKSMQQVLTI
+625 AQ
-638 SGEKYYSTPNDV
+638 
-650 AKFLYQPKYKKPANQ
+650 LYQSAQ
-665 E
+665 RLLTTARQ

>member
-1 MTQRPARHTPTTI
+1 MTRRSARHTPTTI

-66 TPSAGVGNAATA
+66 TPSAGAGNAATA

-191 DGPIPHGQY
+191 DGPMPTSQY
-200 YGAPIYHWTVART
+200 YGAPLYNWTLART
-213 DNPLSAYRAQA
+213 DTPLSAYRVQA
-224 TQALLAEVCR
+224 TQALLTEMCR

-249 GELHQMF
+249 GELHHLF

-276 VSVAGFQQF
+276 ASVAGFQQF
-285 LRQEFQHIERLN
+285 LRQEFQHIDRLN
-297 RRLGTNY
+297 RRLGANY

-371 QDRQD
+371 KGRQD
-376 VLEAKPELGDANTGW
+376 VLQAKPELGDANTGW

-396 FKRLPLGLHRI
+396 FKRLPVGLHRI
-407 DVFLETRPGRL
+407 DVFLEARPGRL
-418 QPLGTRHIA
+418 QALGTRRIA
-427 IMDRQQRPPAPLAQQ
+427 IMDDRQRPPAPLAQQ
-442 ALPASTPPDAA
+442 ALPASAPPDAA
-453 LQAHIDWPAAQ
+453 LQAHIDWPAEQ

-475 WHSFREQQVVDY
+475 WHSFRGQQVVDY

-513 VHPTRDAH
+513 TNPSWDEN
-521 KFASQKT
+521 KFAIQAS
-528 LQTSNQ
+528 LRA
-534 LQPGVSLYGNAAY
+534 LPGMRLGVSLYGDATY
-547 GDSFFRWYNKTSHK
+547 GTAFSQWYASTGHPG
-561 SYGAGEF
+561 YGVTEF
-568 HPLHAMDAPAVEKM
+568 HPLKAMNAPA
-582 LGQHAA
+582 LQHTLNQHAA
-588 QGAAYLSF
+588 RGAQFLSF
-596 FLEPRWQGA
+596 FLEPHWQGQ
-605 LVERHHSPFSFDPNN
+605 LVARDANMFSLSPENAP
-620 TSFGS
+620 FGS
-625 ATLYKSMQQVLTI
+625 AQ
-638 SGEKYYSTPNDV
+638 
-650 AKFLYQPKYKKPANQ
+650 LYQSAQ
-665 E
+665 RLLTTARQ

>member
-371 QDRQD
+371 KGRQD
-376 VLEAKPELGDANTGW
+376 VLQAKPELGDANTGW

-396 FKRLPLGLHRI
+396 FKRLPVGLHRI
-407 DVFLETRPGRL
+407 DVFLEARPGRL
-418 QPLGTRHIA
+418 QALGTRRIA
-427 IMDRQQRPPAPLAQQ
+427 IMDDRQRPPAPLAQQ
-442 ALPASTPPDAA
+442 ALPASAPPDAA
-453 LQAHIDWPAAQ
+453 LQAHIDWPAEQ

-475 WHSFREQQVVDY
+475 WHSFRGQQVVDY

-513 VHPTRDAH
+513 TNPSWDEN
-521 KFASQKT
+521 KFAIQAS
-528 LQTSNQ
+528 LRA
-534 LQPGVSLYGNAAY
+534 LPGMRLGVSLYGDATY
-547 GDSFFRWYNKTSHK
+547 GTAFSQWYASTGHPG
-561 SYGAGEF
+561 YGVTEF
-568 HPLHAMDAPAVEKM
+568 HPLKAMNAPA
-582 LGQHAA
+582 LQHTLNQHAA
-588 QGAAYLSF
+588 RGAQFLSF
-596 FLEPRWQGA
+596 FLEPHWQGQ
-605 LVERHHSPFSFDPNN
+605 LVARDANMFSFSPENAP
-620 TSFGS
+620 FGS
-625 ATLYKSMQQVLTI
+625 AQ
-638 SGEKYYSTPNDV
+638 
-650 AKFLYQPKYKKPANQ
+650 LYQSAQ
-665 E
+665 RLLTTARQ

>member
-1 MTQRPARHTPTTI
+1 MTRRSARHTPTTI

-66 TPSAGVGNAATA
+66 TPSAGAGNAATA

-176 EKALATDP
+176 EKSLATDP

-191 DGPIPHGQY
+191 DGPMPTSQY
-200 YGAPIYHWTVART
+200 YGAPLYNWTLART
-213 DNPLSAYRAQA
+213 DTPLSAYRVQA
-224 TQALLAEVCR
+224 TQALLTEMCR

-249 GELHQMF
+249 GELHHLF

-276 VSVAGFQQF
+276 ASVAGFQQF
-285 LRQEFQHIERLN
+285 LRQEFQHIDRLN
-297 RRLGTNY
+297 RRLGANY

-371 QDRQD
+371 KGRQD
-376 VLEAKPELGDANTGW
+376 VLQAKPELGDANTGW

-396 FKRLPLGLHRI
+396 FKRLPVGLHRI
-407 DVFLETRPGRL
+407 DVFLEARPGRL
-418 QPLGTRHIA
+418 QALGTRRIA
-427 IMDRQQRPPAPLAQQ
+427 IMDDRQRPPAPLAQQ
-442 ALPASTPPDAA
+442 ALPASAPPDAA
-453 LQAHIDWPAAQ
+453 LQAHIDWPAEQ

-475 WHSFREQQVVDY
+475 WHSFRGQQVVDY

-513 VHPTRDAH
+513 TNPSWDEN
-521 KFASQKT
+521 KFAIQAS
-528 LQTSNQ
+528 LRA
-534 LQPGVSLYGNAAY
+534 LPGMRLGVSLYGDATY
-547 GDSFFRWYNKTSHK
+547 GTAFSQWYASTGHPG
-561 SYGAGEF
+561 YGVTEF
-568 HPLHAMDAPAVEKM
+568 HPLKAMNAPA
-582 LGQHAA
+582 LQHTLNQHAA
-588 QGAAYLSF
+588 RGAQFLSF
-596 FLEPRWQGA
+596 FLEPHWQGQ
-605 LVERHHSPFSFDPNN
+605 LVARDANMFSFSPENAP
-620 TSFGS
+620 FGS
-625 ATLYKSMQQVLTI
+625 AQ
-638 SGEKYYSTPNDV
+638 
-650 AKFLYQPKYKKPANQ
+650 LYQSAQ
-665 E
+665 RLLTTARQ

>member
-1 MTQRPARHTPTTI
+1 MTRRSARHTPTTI

-66 TPSAGVGNAATA
+66 TPSAGAGNAATA

-191 DGPIPHGQY
+191 DGPMPTSQY
-200 YGAPIYHWTVART
+200 YGAPLYNWTLART
-213 DNPLSAYRAQA
+213 DTPLSAYRVQA
-224 TQALLAEVCR
+224 TQALLTEMCR

-249 GELHQMF
+249 GELHHLF

-276 VSVAGFQQF
+276 ASVAGFQQF
-285 LRQEFQHIERLN
+285 LRQEFQHIDRLN
-297 RRLGTNY
+297 RRLGANY

-371 QDRQD
+371 KGRQD
-376 VLEAKPELGDANTGW
+376 VLQAKPELGDANTGW

-396 FKRLPLGLHRI
+396 FKQLPVGLHRI
-407 DVFLETRPGRL
+407 DVFLEARPGRL
-418 QPLGTRHIA
+418 QALGTRRIA
-427 IMDRQQRPPAPLAQQ
+427 IMDDRQRPPAPLAQQ
-442 ALPASTPPDAA
+442 ALPASAPPDAA
-453 LQAHIDWPAAQ
+453 LQAHIDWPAEQ

-475 WHSFREQQVVDY
+475 WHSFRGQQVVDY

-513 VHPTRDAH
+513 TNPSWDEN
-521 KFASQKT
+521 KFAIQAS
-528 LQTSNQ
+528 LRA
-534 LQPGVSLYGNAAY
+534 LPGMRLGVSLYGDATY
-547 GDSFFRWYNKTSHK
+547 GTAFSQWYASTGHPG
-561 SYGAGEF
+561 YGVTEF
-568 HPLHAMDAPAVEKM
+568 HPLKAMNAPA
-582 LGQHAA
+582 LQHTLNQHAA
-588 QGAAYLSF
+588 RGAQFLSF
-596 FLEPRWQGA
+596 FLEPHWQGQ
-605 LVERHHSPFSFDPNN
+605 LVARDANMFSLSPENAP
-620 TSFGS
+620 FGS
-625 ATLYKSMQQVLTI
+625 AQ
-638 SGEKYYSTPNDV
+638 
-650 AKFLYQPKYKKPANQ
+650 LYQSAQ
-665 E
+665 RLLTTARQ

>member
-1 MTQRPARHTPTTI
+1 MTRRSARHTPTTI

-34 AKHHNTPPKHTGPM
+34 AKHHSTPPKHTGPM

-66 TPSAGVGNAATA
+66 TPSAGAGNAATA

-191 DGPIPHGQY
+191 DGPMPTSQY
-200 YGAPIYHWTVART
+200 YGAPLYNWTLART
-213 DNPLSAYRAQA
+213 DTPLSAYRVQA
-224 TQALLAEVCR
+224 TQALLTEMCR

-249 GELHQMF
+249 GELHHLF

-276 VSVAGFQQF
+276 ASVAGFQQF
-285 LRQEFQHIERLN
+285 LRQEFQHIDRLN
-297 RRLGTNY
+297 RRLGANY

-371 QDRQD
+371 KGRQD
-376 VLEAKPELGDANTGW
+376 VLQAKPELGDANTGW

-396 FKRLPLGLHRI
+396 FKRLPVGLHRI
-407 DVFLETRPGRL
+407 DVFLEARPGRL
-418 QPLGTRHIA
+418 QALGTRRIA
-427 IMDRQQRPPAPLAQQ
+427 IMDDRQRPPAPLAQQ
-442 ALPASTPPDAA
+442 ALPASAPPDAA
-453 LQAHIDWPAAQ
+453 LQAHIDWPAEQ

-475 WHSFREQQVVDY
+475 WHSFRGQQVVDY

-513 VHPTRDAH
+513 TNPSWDEN
-521 KFASQKT
+521 KFAIQAS
-528 LQTSNQ
+528 LRA
-534 LQPGVSLYGNAAY
+534 LPGMRLGVSLYGDATY
-547 GDSFFRWYNKTSHK
+547 GTAFSQWYASTGHPG
-561 SYGAGEF
+561 YGVTEF
-568 HPLHAMDAPAVEKM
+568 HPLKAMNAPA
-582 LGQHAA
+582 LQHTLNQHAA
-588 QGAAYLSF
+588 RGAQFLSF
-596 FLEPRWQGA
+596 FLEPHWQGQ
-605 LVERHHSPFSFDPNN
+605 LVARDANMFSLSPENAP
-620 TSFGS
+620 FGS
-625 ATLYKSMQQVLTI
+625 AQ
-638 SGEKYYSTPNDV
+638 
-650 AKFLYQPKYKKPANQ
+650 LYQSAQ
-665 E
+665 RLLTTARQ

>member
-1 MTQRPARHTPTTI
+1 MTRRSARHTPTTI

-34 AKHHNTPPKHTGPM
+34 AKHHSTPPKHTGPM

-78 RTQDGA
+78 STQDGA

-191 DGPIPHGQY
+191 DGPMPTSQY
-200 YGAPIYHWTVART
+200 YGAPLYNWTLART
-213 DNPLSAYRAQA
+213 DTPLSAYRVQA
-224 TQALLAEVCR
+224 TQALLTEMCR

-249 GELHQMF
+249 GELHHLF

-276 VSVAGFQQF
+276 ASVAGFQQF
-285 LRQEFQHIERLN
+285 LRQEFQHIDRLN
-297 RRLGTNY
+297 RRLGANY

-371 QDRQD
+371 KGRQD
-376 VLEAKPELGDANTGW
+376 VLQAKPELGDANTGW

-396 FKRLPLGLHRI
+396 FKRLPVGLHRI
-407 DVFLETRPGRL
+407 DVFLEARPGRL
-418 QPLGTRHIA
+418 QALGTRRIA
-427 IMDRQQRPPAPLAQQ
+427 IMDDRQRPPAPLAQQ
-442 ALPASTPPDAA
+442 ALPASAPPDTA
-453 LQAHIDWPAAQ
+453 LQAHIDWPTEQ

-475 WHSFREQQVVDY
+475 WHSFRGQQVVDY

-513 VHPTRDAH
+513 TNPSWDEN
-521 KFASQKT
+521 KFAIQAS
-528 LQTSNQ
+528 LRA
-534 LQPGVSLYGNAAY
+534 LPGMRLGVSLYGDATY
-547 GDSFFRWYNKTSHK
+547 GTAFSQWYASTGHPG
-561 SYGAGEF
+561 YGVTEF
-568 HPLHAMDAPAVEKM
+568 HPLKAMNAPA
-582 LGQHAA
+582 LQHTLNQHAA
-588 QGAAYLSF
+588 RGAQFLSF
-596 FLEPRWQGA
+596 FLEPHWQGQ
-605 LVERHHSPFSFDPNN
+605 LVARDANMFSLSPENAP
-620 TSFGS
+620 FGS
-625 ATLYKSMQQVLTI
+625 AQ
-638 SGEKYYSTPNDV
+638 
-650 AKFLYQPKYKKPANQ
+650 LYQSAQ
-665 E
+665 RLLTTARQ